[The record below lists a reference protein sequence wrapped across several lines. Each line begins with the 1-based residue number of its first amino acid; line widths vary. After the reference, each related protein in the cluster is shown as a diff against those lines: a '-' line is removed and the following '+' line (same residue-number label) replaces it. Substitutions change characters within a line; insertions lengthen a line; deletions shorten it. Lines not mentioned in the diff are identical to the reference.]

1 MKGLML
7 KNLSLFVVALA
18 LSPACFAQANIAGE
32 WQGTLDANGTPFRI
46 AWHVVGAPD
55 GSFTST
61 IDNIDQSIYGIKVK
75 STTVKDSD
83 LNLAIDDVIQVN
95 GQGVNVSGTL
105 VGTLNKDA
113 TELTATWTQ
122 TEPAQPPAP
131 LTMKRQPA
139 QPAPAAAAQP
149 NIAGD
154 WEGTLSA
161 GAAQLRL
168 VMHFVA
174 AKDGSLTAT
183 MDSVDQGANGI
194 PVSAVTLKDSK
205 LDLTVNAVHG
215 TYEGTVNKDA
225 SGIDGTWSQ
234 GQPLPL
240 NFKRA
245 TTKPQVAAKPGTP
258 SDIDGTWQGTL
269 ETPTSKLRILFKI
282 VNMENGLSATVQSP
296 DQSPMWAPTTSVTRT
311 GDKLSIEMKGFGATF
326 DGKINAA
333 KDTVDGTFTQGGG
346 ALPLVLKKG

>member
-1 MKGLML
+1 MKGLKL
-7 KNLSLFVVALA
+7 KNLSLFVALA
-18 LSPACFAQANIAGE
+18 LSPVCFGQANIAGE

-46 AWHVVGAPD
+46 VWHVVAAPD

-83 LNLAIDDVIQVN
+83 LTLAVDDVIQVN
-95 GQGVNVSGTL
+95 GQEINVVGTL

-122 TEPAQPPAP
+122 AEPAQPPAP
-131 LTMKRQPA
+131 LNMKRQPA
-139 QPAPAAAAQP
+139 QPAAAAQP
-149 NIAGD
+149 SIAGD
-154 WEGTLSA
+154 WEGTLSV

-194 PVSAVTLKDSK
+194 PVSTVTLKDSK
-205 LDLTVNAVHG
+205 LSFTVDAVRG
-215 TYEGTVNKDA
+215 NYEGTVNKDVT
-225 SGIDGTWSQ
+225 GIDGTWSQ

-245 TTKPQVAAKPGTP
+245 TTKPQVAAKLGTP

-269 ETPTSKLRILFKI
+269 ETPMSKLRILFKI
-282 VNMENGLSATVQSP
+282 VNMENGLSATIQSP
-296 DQSPMWAPTTSVTRT
+296 DQSPAWMPTTTVTRA
-311 GDKLSIEMKGFGATF
+311 GDRLTIVMKGIGAEF
-326 DGKINAA
+326 DGKIDAA

>member
-7 KNLSLFVVALA
+7 KNFSLFVALA
-18 LSPACFAQANIAGE
+18 LSPVCFAQANIAGE

-46 AWHVVGAPD
+46 AWHVVAAPD
-55 GSFTST
+55 GGFTSM

-83 LNLAIDDVIQVN
+83 LALAVDDVIQVN
-95 GQGVNVSGTL
+95 GQEVNVVGTL

-122 TEPAQPPAP
+122 TEPAQPPAT
-131 LTMKRQPA
+131 LNMKRQPA
-139 QPAPAAAAQP
+139 QPAAAAQSG
-149 NIAGD
+149 IAGD
-154 WEGTLSA
+154 WEGTLSV
-161 GAAQLRL
+161 GTAQLRL
-168 VMHFVA
+168 VMHFAA

-183 MDSVDQGANGI
+183 MDSVDQGSNGI
-194 PVSAVTLKDSK
+194 PVSAVTLKESK
-205 LDLTVNAVHG
+205 LNLSVDAVHG
-215 TYEGTVNKDA
+215 TYEGTVNQDA
-225 SGIDGTWSQ
+225 TEIDGTWSQ

-245 TTKPQVAAKPGTP
+245 TAKPQVAAKPGTP

-269 ETPTSKLRILFKI
+269 ETPMAKLRILFKI

-326 DGKINAA
+326 EGKINAA
-333 KDTVDGTFTQGGG
+333 KDTVNGTFTQGGG
-346 ALPLVLKKG
+346 TLPLVLKKS